1 MFEGELIVRRVV
13 GANQNGIYMSYAYK
27 QSMSMINV
35 RCRAVRCR
43 RQRVLE
49 KDPCVSLC
57 S

>member
-49 KDPCVSLC
+49 KDPCISLC

>member
-35 RCRAVRCR
+35 RCRADCR
-43 RQRVLE
+43 ALPSP
-49 KDPCVSLC
+49 KGA
-57 S
+57 